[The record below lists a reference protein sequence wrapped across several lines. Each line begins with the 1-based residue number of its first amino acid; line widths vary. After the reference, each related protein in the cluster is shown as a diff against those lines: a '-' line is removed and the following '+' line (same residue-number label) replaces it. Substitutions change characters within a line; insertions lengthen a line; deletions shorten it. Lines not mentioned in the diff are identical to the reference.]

1 VRIESKA
8 LSLRLLESFPRKI
21 RFSEVK
27 IAKAPELRLILLT
40 ISFFLL
46 CISLHGQEQAV
57 TTPDTPVQNKRV
69 IQFTGVVMEMD
80 SFNVIPGVHV
90 YLPKG
95 GRGTTTNPYGFF
107 SIAVVEGDS
116 IVFSAVGFK
125 RTHFIVP
132 RHESTSSLKVIVTLE
147 SDVTFLEE
155 VEVFPFPTEEMFKRA
170 VVTMQLPYNREN
182 ANLQA
187 WINAT
192 YMKDGGN
199 FMAASPA
206 MNQRY
211 FQDQQVQMFQNKF
224 GPQTNN
230 LLNPWAWNSFIRSI
244 KGN

>member
-1 VRIESKA
+1 M
-8 LSLRLLESFPRKI
+8 RLLESFPRKI

-40 ISFFLL
+40 ISIFLL

-116 IVFSAVGFK
+116 IVFSAVGIN
-125 RTHFIVP
+125 RTNYI
-132 RHESTSSLKVIVTLE
+132 
-147 SDVTFLEE
+147 
-155 VEVFPFPTEEMFKRA
+155 
-170 VVTMQLPYNREN
+170 
-182 ANLQA
+182 
-187 WINAT
+187 
-192 YMKDGGN
+192 
-199 FMAASPA
+199 AASPA

>member
-1 VRIESKA
+1 
-8 LSLRLLESFPRKI
+8 LRFL
-21 RFSEVK
+21 
-27 IAKAPELRLILLT
+27 LLT
-40 ISFFLL
+40 ISFFAVAVLA
-46 CISLHGQEQAV
+46 CAQEQVVAV
-57 TTPDTPVQNKRV
+57 PDAPQASQKV

-107 SIAVVEGDS
+107 SLAVVEGDS

-125 RTHFIVP
+125 RTHYIIP
-132 RHESTSSLKVIVTLE
+132 KHDATSSLKVIVTLE
-147 SDVTFLEE
+147 NDVTFLEE

-224 GPQTNN
+224 GPQTTN
-230 LLNPWAWNSFIRSI
+230 LLNPWAWNSFIRSL
-244 KGN
+244 KSN